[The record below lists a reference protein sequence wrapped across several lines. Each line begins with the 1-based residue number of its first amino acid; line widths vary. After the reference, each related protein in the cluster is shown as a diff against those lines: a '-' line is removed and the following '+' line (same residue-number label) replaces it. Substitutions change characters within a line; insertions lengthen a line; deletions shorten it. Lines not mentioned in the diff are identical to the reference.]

1 MNDAKSKELTIL
13 QQGFTDEL
21 VFEVLLAD
29 EEDSVDLMTVTCACT
44 STSTSCTCTS
54 TSSTCL
60 PG

>member
-1 MNDAKSKELTIL
+1 MNDTKSKELTII
-13 QQGFTDEL
+13 QQGLNDEL
-21 VFEVLLAD
+21 IFEVLLAG

-54 TSSTCL
+54 TSTTCI